1 MGCHPRHLSS
11 RIQRFVFSSFVKTK
25 DTGFPIWSGMTE
37 RGYFHANDRF
47 GVASALAM
55 KRVVCASIVLCLW
68 LSGIPS
74 VSSGQAAKPEPES
87 RISLAMNVFLKKPV
101 RRVYEIHVHLT
112 NNNPDPVT
120 VNLRDLPWLPPND
133 VGWLS
138 AFRMDS
144 RQSRMQH
151 DSFPGKFGSQGIRL
165 VPGESVQGKL
175 ILNQRMPTLLEDVRL
190 FGVRLEW
197 ACAHPA
203 WHLVCRGD
211 VSRTLVIPQND
222 PGEPDVYAVDEAAC
236 RRLEH
241 AIGLIEVPQG
251 HELLF
256 LLTNDSVMADL
267 EQLRALL
274 YRVDDYVRQCRP
286 TWTNSWAVDFFAEE
300 RIAGFLRD
308 HAGRRYFE
316 KGLWQQANIGQYSSQ
331 IRTLYRFPWSRKKA
345 DTLYLSV
352 YRDPAGSR

>member
-1 MGCHPRHLSS
+1 MALTLS
-11 RIQRFVFSSFVKTK
+11 
-25 DTGFPIWSGMTE
+25 
-37 RGYFHANDRF
+37 
-47 GVASALAM
+47 M
-55 KRVVCASIVLCLW
+55 KRVLCALFVFCVW
-68 LSGIPS
+68 LPGIPFD
-74 VSSGQAAKPEPES
+74 SSGQVTEPERES
-87 RISLAMNVFLKKPV
+87 RVSLAMDVFLKKPLE
-101 RRVYEIHVHLT
+101 RVYEIHVHLT
-112 NNNPDPVT
+112 NANAEPVT

-197 ACAHPA
+197 ACVHPSL
-203 WHLVCRGD
+203 HLVCRED
-211 VSRTLVIPQND
+211 VSHTIVIPQDD
-222 PGEPDVYAVDEAAC
+222 PGEPDVYAVDKTAC
-236 RRLEH
+236 RRLERT
-241 AIGLIEVPQG
+241 IGLIEVPQG

-256 LLTNDSVMADL
+256 LRTSESVMADL
-267 EQLRALL
+267 EQLQALL

-308 HAGRRYFE
+308 QEGRRYFE

-345 DTLYLSV
+345 DTVYLSV
-352 YRDPAGSR
+352 YRNPAGSR